1 MKQQI
6 LKILASDQS
15 DESKVADI
23 KILLLNEI
31 VKIGA
36 TMPNED
42 RVGALELGIRLSKG
56 WDNE

>member
-1 MKQQI
+1 MKKKIIEI
-6 LKILASDQS
+6 LTSPYS
-15 DESKVADI
+15 DEAKVADI
-23 KILLLNEI
+23 KILLIDEI